1 MKPTLLSSFQEIRNQ
16 NIIAIKEAKEKGRKV
31 AGIYCGYCPK
41 ELVIAAGAIPVGLC
55 GTSEEPI
62 ASAEEDLPR
71 NLCPLIKSSYGF
83 AVTDTCPYFHF
94 SDLVIGE
101 TTCDGKKKM
110 FELLGKIK
118 PVHVMDLP
126 KGQNRESSLKLWYEE
141 LLRLKGVIEE
151 AFEVEITDQAL
162 REAIHQTNEEIR
174 VRKDLLDLNQHKP
187 ALISGLDM
195 LTTTY
200 NVGFNVNRME
210 GIAML
215 DRLIDQVRAMAKEG
229 YCVGTKDTPRIM
241 LTGTPVSGCQK
252 VISLV
257 EECGGLVV
265 AMQNCSGYT
274 CTELRV
280 DESDLQD
287 PLMILADKY
296 LKLPCSVMSPN
307 PGRLDLI
314 GRMIGDFQVDGVI
327 DITLQACHTFNV
339 ESYQVAKLVKQE
351 MGLPFL
357 HIETDYSD
365 LDQENLRVRIEAFLE
380 MM

>member
-1 MKPTLLSSFQEIRNQ
+1 MKPTLLASFQEIRNQ
-16 NIIAIKEAKEKGRKV
+16 NIIAIKEAKEKGWKV
-31 AGIYCGYCPK
+31 VGTYCGYCPK

-55 GTSEEPI
+55 GKSEEPI
-62 ASAEEDLPR
+62 PAAEEDLPR

-126 KGQNRESSLKLWYEE
+126 KGQNRKASLKLWYYE
-141 LLRLKGVIEE
+141 LLRLKGVIEK
-151 AFEVEITDQAL
+151 AFKVEITDHAL

-174 VRKDLLDLNQHKP
+174 VRKDLLDLNQNKP

-200 NVGFNVNRME
+200 NVGFNVNRVE
-210 GIAML
+210 GIAMIDKL
-215 DRLIDQVRAMAKEG
+215 VDQVRSMAREG
-229 YCVGTKDTPRIM
+229 YCVGAKDTPRIM

-252 VISLV
+252 VIEIV

-280 DESDLQD
+280 DESDLKD
-287 PLMILADKY
+287 PLMILAEKY

-314 GRMIGDFQVDGVI
+314 GRMIRDFQVDGVI

-339 ESYQVAKLVKQE
+339 ESYHVAKLVKQE
-351 MGLPFL
+351 MGLPFI

-365 LDQENLRVRIEAFLE
+365 LDRENLRVRIEAFLE